1 MVKKDFV
8 GIIVRLLV
16 VKFLLVVCVPLFL
29 SVGVVVVVVLLLLL
43 LLLLCS
49 RASVIIV
56 IGHTD

>member
-29 SVGVVVVVVLLLLL
+29 SVGVVGVVVVVVVLLLLL
-43 LLLLCS
+43 
-49 RASVIIV
+49 
-56 IGHTD
+56 